1 MPVKLAYCVAA
12 AALAAVATVPGCTSS
27 LSVSPST
34 LDGSGSTPPSAGSSV
49 VVGSANFPEDELLAE
64 IYAQALRG
72 AGVKVTTKLNIG
84 SREAYYPQVKSG
96 AISIIPEYNGA
107 LLTTS
112 VNTSSTAVTTAQ
124 VDAALAA
131 DLPSTMEVLRPSSAT
146 DSDSVTVTRATAA
159 KYHLTTIADLTPHAK
174 DMALGGPQEIKTRV
188 DGLIGLK
195 KNYGLTFKSFVPLDE
210 SGPITLAALAS
221 GKVQAA
227 DVFTTTPQI
236 ISDHLVVL
244 SDSKNNFAAQ
254 NVIPLVYRKAMTPTI
269 MATLNA
275 VDAKL
280 TTASLLQLDNAVITE
295 DAPLSVVAAAFLKAE
310 GLLPRGIDRFAMLHR
325 AVWNCYEYE

>member
-1 MPVKLAYCVAA
+1 MPVKLSYRVAA
-12 AALAAVATVPGCTSS
+12 AALAAVAAVPGCTSS
-27 LSVSPST
+27 SSMSSST
-34 LDGSGSTPPSAGSSV
+34 SGGSGSSSLSVGSSV
-49 VVGSANFPEDELLAE
+49 VVGFAPFPEDELLAE

-72 AGVKVTTKLNIG
+72 AGVKVTRLNIG
-84 SREAYYPQVKSG
+84 FRETYYRQVKSG
-96 AISIIPEYNGA
+96 AISIVPEYNGA

-112 VNTSSTAVTTAQ
+112 VYKSSPAVTTAQ

-131 DLPSTMEVLRPSSAT
+131 KLPSTLEVLRPSSAT
-146 DSDSVTVTRATAA
+146 DSDSVTVTRSTAA
-159 KYHLTTIADLTPHAK
+159 KYHLTTIADLAPYAK
-174 DMALGGPQEIKTRV
+174 DMAIGGPPEFKTRIE
-188 DGLIGLK
+188 GLIGLK
-195 KNYGLTFKSFVPLDE
+195 KNYGLIFKSFVRLDD
-210 SGPITLAALAS
+210 SGPMTLAALAS

-269 MATLNA
+269 VARLNA

-295 DAPLSVVAAAFLKAE
+295 DAPLSVVAAAFLKEE
-310 GLLPRGIDRFAMLHR
+310 GL
-325 AVWNCYEYE
+325 

>member
-1 MPVKLAYCVAA
+1 MPAKLACCVAA
-12 AALAAVATVPGCTSS
+12 AALATVTAVSGCTA
-27 LSVSPST
+27 SPSM
-34 LDGSGSTPPSAGSSV
+34 SSSTEGGLRSNHLSAGSVV

-64 IYAQALRG
+64 IYALALQG
-72 AGVKVTTKLNIG
+72 AGVKVTTKLSIG
-84 SREAYYPQVKSG
+84 PRETYYPQVRSG
-96 AISIIPEYNGA
+96 AISVIPEYNGA

-112 VNTSSTAVTTAQ
+112 VAKSSTAVTTVQ

-131 DLPSTMEVLRPSSAT
+131 DLPSTMEVLSPSPAI

-159 KYHLTTIADLTPHAK
+159 EFHLTTIADLAPYAK
-174 DMALGGPQEIKTRV
+174 DMVLGGPPENKTRIEGV
-188 DGLIGLK
+188 IGLK
-195 KNYGLTFKSFVPLDE
+195 KNYGLTFKSFDALDE
-210 SGPITLAALAS
+210 SGPATLAALTS

-244 SDSKNNFAAQ
+244 SDSKNNFAAE
-254 NVIPLVYRKAMTPTI
+254 NVIPLVYKKAMTPTI
-269 MATLNA
+269 TATLNA

-295 DAPLSVVAAAFLKAE
+295 DATYFVVAAAFLKEE
-310 GLLPRGIDRFAMLHR
+310 GL
-325 AVWNCYEYE
+325 